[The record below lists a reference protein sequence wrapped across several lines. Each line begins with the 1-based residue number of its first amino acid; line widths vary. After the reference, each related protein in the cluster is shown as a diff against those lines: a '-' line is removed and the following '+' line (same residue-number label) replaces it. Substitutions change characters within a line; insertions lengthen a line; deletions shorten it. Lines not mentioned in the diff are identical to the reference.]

1 MKTLHIL
8 KTKPNH
14 NTKILMSA
22 MGSSQV
28 EEKDTVFELYDAQAD
43 YEKLIDLIFEHKKI
57 ISWW

>member
-8 KTKPNH
+8 KTKPNP

-22 MGSSQV
+22 MGSLQV
-28 EEKDTVFELYDAQAD
+28 EEKDTVFELYDVQAD